1 MNCEFPL
8 HKAFKF
14 IEPGPVI
21 LLVTSE
27 NDKPNIMTLSWS
39 TLIDFNPVIGCVLSP
54 GDYSYEILRR
64 TKECVIAIPAID
76 IMEKV
81 VQIGNCS
88 GSDTNKFKTFDLTPI
103 KAQKVEPPLIKEA
116 LANIECKVIDVDFVD
131 RYGLFIMEGIK
142 AWYDAE
148 KTEKCTFHANGDGT
162 FVIDGETKNL
172 KDLMIKWQ
180 IFI

>member
-8 HKAFKF
+8 HKAFEF

-27 NDKPNIMTLSWS
+27 DDKPNIMTLSWS
-39 TLIDFNPVIGCVLSP
+39 VLIDFDPVIGCVLSP
-54 GDYSYEILRR
+54 GDYSCEILKR

-88 GSDTNKFKTFDLTPI
+88 GYDTDKFKTFGLTPV
-103 KAQKVEPPLIKEA
+103 KSHKVKPPLIKEA
-116 LANIECKVIDVDFVD
+116 LVNIECKVTDIIEN
-131 RYGLFIMEGIK
+131 YGLFVMSGVK
-142 AWYDAE
+142 AWVNEDKPE
-148 KTEKCTFHANGDGT
+148 KRTFHANGNGT

-172 KDLMIKWQ
+172 KHLMTKWPQ
-180 IFI
+180 FI

>member
-8 HKAFKF
+8 YKAFEF

-27 NDKPNIMTLSWS
+27 NDKFNMMTLSWS
-39 TLIDFNPVIGCVLSP
+39 ILIDFDPIIGCVLSP

-88 GSDTNKFKTFDLTPI
+88 GSDMDKFETFGLTPI
-103 KAQKVEPPLIKEA
+103 KSQKVKPPLIKEV
-116 LANIECKVIDVDFVD
+116 LANIECKVIDIDFVD
-131 RYGLFIMEGIK
+131 RYGLFVMRGVK
-142 AWYDAE
+142 AWINDKEE
-148 KTEKCTFHANGDGT
+148 KRTFHAVGDGT
-162 FVIDGETKNL
+162 FVIDGERRDLKQLMTK
-172 KDLMIKWQ
+172 WPQ
-180 IFI
+180 FI